1 MPVALKKD
9 LELMR
14 SKFNETSEKLM
25 EKSRQYQ
32 KLQVGYSPWPS
43 LLYETGTKARV
54 YMHPLYNVL
63 SLYREC
69 MRC

>member
-1 MPVALKKD
+1 MSVALKKD

-32 KLQVGYSPWPS
+32 KLQVSSVPG
-43 LLYETGTKARV
+43 LAC
-54 YMHPLYNVL
+54 
-63 SLYREC
+63 C
-69 MRC
+69 MRQKLRLGYIQGQVAPIM